1 MPRTLLTT
9 RSRRAWLLAA
19 WLPFALACG
28 FAQAA
33 ALPLARFVLPEGASG
48 LRPVL
53 ERVVEAGRFDEPFAA
68 GDAED
73 DESALRRLRQTAT
86 EVLRTEGYFAAQ
98 LAVEADPDGRAR
110 YRIRVEPGEPA
121 RVSAVE
127 LSFRGAIESRPQ
139 RIEELRRSWEL
150 PLERHFRDA
159 DWSAA
164 KAHLLQRLR
173 ELDYAAAR
181 LADSQA
187 RVDPAAGTVALSVQI
202 DSGPAFTLGDLQ
214 ISGLHRYPP
223 ALIQRYNSLERGS
236 PYDAGRLLEFQ
247 RRLQQSGYFSSVVVD
262 VDPDPQHAEL
272 APIRVDVAEA
282 RTRRVSLG
290 PGYSTNVGPR
300 AEATYRQALIFGSP
314 DTLQSGVGYD
324 KTRSVAYSDLYLPP
338 KPNGALDSIG
348 ALTEHTDINNV
359 LTRRWA
365 VGVART
371 LTRTGSPPD
380 AVPSDGASGGTAP
393 AASLAAAAPTYD
405 THFDIN
411 LQHENR
417 RYNGAGSPPAST
429 IDVVSTTLAWTRRTV
444 DHIADPTRGDILT
457 LSGTY
462 GVRRAPVINLVN
474 ASFVRGY
481 ARYLRYVP
489 LTRDDQWIVR
499 GEFGYIIADTLDD
512 VPSEFLF
519 RAGGVGSVRGFP
531 YLVLGEQQG
540 SATLGSRGLLTLSNE
555 FIHWLTPQWGAALFY
570 DAGDAGN
577 HMHLTGLAR
586 GFGAGARWRTL
597 AGPLALDLAYGE
609 RTPEGLGGRWRV
621 HFAVAIAF

>member
-1 MPRTLLTT
+1 MPTTPLTT

-19 WLPFALACG
+19 WLPLALACG
-28 FAQAA
+28 LAQGA
-33 ALPLARFVLPEGASG
+33 ALPLARFVLPEGVSG
-48 LRPVL
+48 LQPLL
-53 ERVVEAGRFDEPFAA
+53 ERVIETGRFDEPFAP

-73 DESALRRLRQTAT
+73 EESALRRVRQTAA
-86 EVLRTEGYFAAQ
+86 EVLRTEGYFDAK
-98 LAVEADPDGRAR
+98 LTVEADSDGRAR
-110 YRIRVEPGEPA
+110 YRIRVEPGTPA
-121 RVSAVE
+121 KVTAVE
-127 LSFRGAIESRPQ
+127 LSFRGTIESRPQ
-139 RIEELRRSWEL
+139 RIEELRRSWEM
-150 PLERHFRDA
+150 PVGRRFRDT
-159 DWSAA
+159 DWSSA
-164 KAHLLQRLR
+164 KTRLLQRLR
-173 ELDYAAAR
+173 ERDYAAAR
-181 LADSQA
+181 LVDSQA
-187 RVDPAAGTVALSVQI
+187 RVDPAEGTVALLVEL

-214 ISGLHRYPP
+214 VSGLHRY
-223 ALIQRYNSLERGS
+223 ALALVQRYNSFERGS
-236 PYDAGRLLEFQ
+236 PFDADRLLEFQ
-247 RRLQQSGYFSSVVVD
+247 RRLQQSGYFGSVVVD

-282 RTRRVSLG
+282 KTRRVSLG

-371 LTRTGSPPD
+371 LTRTGSPQAESPD
-380 AVPSDGASGGTAP
+380 LPHADAAAPS
-393 AASLAAAAPTYD
+393 ASLPAAAPTYD

-417 RYNGAGSPPAST
+417 RYNGAGSPPPST

-444 DHIADPTRGDILT
+444 DHVTDPTRGDILT

-481 ARYLRYVP
+481 TRYLRYVP
-489 LTRDDQWIVR
+489 LGRDDQWIVR
-499 GEFGYIIADTLDD
+499 GEVGYIIADTLDD

-555 FIHWLTPQWGAALFY
+555 FVHWLTPQWGAALFY